1 MTRQMAKRTAF
12 EWFLNKGAGLS
23 VPEHF
28 WTGSRTGPGRKPSLL
43 FLLALVAAI
52 SLSDAA
58 ASQDANSVQKNSGGD
73 YTLRVNA
80 NLVILSATVLDHHNA
95 LVSGLDKNDFQVFEN
110 HVLQPIKHFSH
121 EDIPVTVGL
130 VIDNSGSMGPKRA
143 DVIEAALSF
152 ARLSNPQDQI
162 FVVNFNDHVSFGL
175 PADTPFTDRR
185 DQLQRALSAF
195 HAIGETALYDAIAT
209 ALDHLKK
216 GRSDKKVLIVIS
228 DGGDNASKL
237 SLARVVE
244 MAKASDAIIY
254 AIGIFDERDGDQNP
268 GVLKRFAKETG
279 GEAFFPESSNEIA
292 SICGGIA
299 RDIRNQYTLAYAP
312 SILKQDG
319 GYRVIDVK
327 VSAQGHGRL
336 SVRTRTGYSV
346 PSAPLSPALE
356 TVGHDLHR

>member
-1 MTRQMAKRTAF
+1 MAKRIAF
-12 EWFLNKGAGLS
+12 EWFLNKKAALS
-23 VPEHF
+23 VSEHF
-28 WTGSRTGPGRKPSLL
+28 WTGSRVGRERKHSLL
-43 FLLALVAAI
+43 FLLALAAAI

-58 ASQDANSVQKNSGGD
+58 ASQDPNSMQKNSNGD

-80 NLVILSATVLDHHNA
+80 NLVILSATVLDRNNA
-95 LVSGLDKNDFQVFEN
+95 LVSGLDKGDFQIFED

-130 VIDNSGSMGPKRA
+130 VIDNSGSMGLKRA

-152 ARLSNPQDQI
+152 ARLSNPRDQM
-162 FVVNFNDHVSFGL
+162 FVVNFNEHVSYGL
-175 PADTPFTDRR
+175 PANIPFTDRQ
-185 DQLQRALSAF
+185 DQLQRALSTIYT
-195 HAIGETALYDAIAT
+195 IGETALYDAIAT
-209 ALDHLKK
+209 ALDHLKQ

-237 SLARVVE
+237 NLARVVE

-292 SICGGIA
+292 SICKGIA

-319 GYRVIDVK
+319 EYRVIDVK
-327 VSAQGHGRL
+327 VSARGHGRL

-346 PSAPLSPALE
+346 PSTPLTPASGII
-356 TVGHDLHR
+356 GHDLHR